1 MEMVESGKAPWMSK
15 MLTQGFEAYIW
26 CSYVYSI
33 IEKLYI
39 STEQERRA
47 ISRRK
52 RNEQ

>member
-33 IEKLYI
+33 IEKLYMKHR
-39 STEQERRA
+39 TGEEGNQQ
-47 ISRRK
+47 K
-52 RNEQ
+52 KKK